1 MESITIVRE
10 LFDQPTRQTI
20 LGMLEESRRILPL
33 MDDAEFNRTF
43 AHNPPFLVRIH
54 RALAPFASQLFG
66 EALKPSYSFLSM
78 YRDGGRCPLHVD
90 RDQCYRTIDYLI
102 EQDDPEPWPIHV
114 GAPMS
119 DEARQ
124 AYRGVDKPST
134 QDEILARIGAEEW
147 DTALLQ
153 PNDAACYSGTHQWHY
168 RSLPSRGS
176 ATLAFFHFVPEAF
189 NGPLD

>member
-10 LFDQPTRQTI
+10 LFDQPTRQII
-20 LGMLEESRRILPL
+20 LEMLEQSKRILPL
-33 MDDAEFNRTF
+33 IEDAEFNRTY

-54 RALAPFASQLFG
+54 RALTAFASELFG
-66 EALKPSYSFLSM
+66 EPLKPSYSLLSL

-90 RDQCYRTIDYLI
+90 RDQCYRTIDYLL
-102 EQDDPEPWPIHV
+102 EQEDPEPWPIHV

-119 DEARQ
+119 EDERIIHRDA
-124 AYRGVDKPST
+124 DKPQG
-134 QDEILARIGAEEW
+134 QDQILGRIGAEQW
-147 DTALLQ
+147 DTALLH